1 MFNPS
6 GMLLGVFEK
15 FQLNFQL
22 DLFMM
27 FWAGSLPSKAFA
39 SSPYTS
45 LTCSKYLE
53 GSLHQAV
60 CVGKKK
66 ERLRNTSIRMYVTKC
81 KKRGDFFKWI
91 SKSSWNT
98 VIEPDG
104 ETCNLFPELSKNFS
118 ANFSVLETRIT
129 GHFSYFAPNGPY
141 RPWRKF
147 VLKPWKLAL
156 FAPVTDYLKSLLPF
170 VFV

>member
-1 MFNPS
+1 
-6 GMLLGVFEK
+6 MLLGVFEK

-22 DLFMM
+22 DFFMM
-27 FWAGSLPSKAFA
+27 FWAESLLSKSFA
-39 SSPYTS
+39 SSPCTS

-104 ETCNLFPELSKNFS
+104 ETWNLFPESSKNFPE
-118 ANFSVLETRIT
+118 NFSNIWKTHWSWIFASAKYFDRKTCYDDFKACFEK
-129 GHFSYFAPNGPY
+129 FSQ
-141 RPWRKF
+141 
-147 VLKPWKLAL
+147 
-156 FAPVTDYLKSLLPF
+156 D
-170 VFV
+170 